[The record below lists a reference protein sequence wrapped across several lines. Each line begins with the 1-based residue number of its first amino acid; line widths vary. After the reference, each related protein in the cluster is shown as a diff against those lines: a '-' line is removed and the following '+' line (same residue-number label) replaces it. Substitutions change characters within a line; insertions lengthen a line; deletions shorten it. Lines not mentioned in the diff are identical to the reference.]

1 MVIRSKTLRLVIL
14 ISTVLVTIII
24 AVQLIWLQK
33 VYKLEEKQFN
43 INVSKSIRGL
53 YDDMELVNDVSDNVQ
68 KVVENPKPDLY
79 LLRIDCT
86 PPNLD
91 SLWLNL
97 KAELTDFDVYTD
109 CEAVIYLLENNA
121 YTNAKY
127 IDLPDAYHEPKE
139 KTAIPVLQKNYSY
152 VALFFPHRGEYILK
166 QMYFWIA
173 SGGLLLLVLIA
184 FGASIFYLYR
194 QKFLN
199 ETQKDF
205 VNNFTHEFKTPLAV
219 IKIAA
224 EVLQQSNINEK
235 PEKLKN
241 YAAIID
247 EQITHL
253 QSQTQ
258 RLLAIAYTDSNTLA
272 LEKEK
277 FDVADLLQQAIT
289 NLLPLAEQKNATIT
303 TNFLPAGIIIC
314 ADKYYMLLT
323 FINLIENAIKY
334 ATHPQINIAAFTEG
348 KDCCIAITDN
358 GIGISPENQKKIFN
372 RFFRVTQGDLHTA
385 KGFGL
390 GLNFVK
396 KVVDAHGGKIEVKSQ
411 LENGSTFSIKIATA

>member
-14 ISTVLVTIII
+14 FSTVLVTIII
-24 AVQLIWLQK
+24 AVQLFWLQK
-33 VYKLEEKQFN
+33 VYRYEEKQFN

-79 LLRIDCT
+79 LLRIDCS
-86 PPNLD
+86 PYLD

-109 CEAVIYLLENNA
+109 CEAAIYSHEKNE
-121 YTNAKY
+121 YTNEQY
-127 IDLPDAYHEPKE
+127 IDLPDAYHVPKN
-139 KTAIPVLQKNYSY
+139 KSVNPVLQRDYSY
-152 VALFFPHRGEYILK
+152 VALYFPHRGEYILK

-224 EVLQQSNINEK
+224 EVLQQPNIADK

-247 EQITHL
+247 EQTTHL
-253 QSQTQ
+253 QAQTQ
-258 RLLAIAYTDSNTLA
+258 RLLEIAYTDSNKVPLQ
-272 LEKEK
+272 KEK
-277 FDVADLLQQAIT
+277 FDINNLLNQAIT
-289 NLLPLAEQKNATIT
+289 DLHPLAEQKAAVIQTSFAQPVTMIT
-303 TNFLPAGIIIC
+303 
-314 ADKYYMLLT
+314 ADKYYMLLA

-334 ATHPQINIAAFTEG
+334 ADKPNILISTYTEG
-348 KDCCIAITDN
+348 KDCCISIKDN
-358 GIGISPENQKKIFN
+358 GIGISEEHQKKIFD
-372 RFFRVTQGDLHTA
+372 RFFRVTEGELHTA

-411 LENGSTFSIKIATA
+411 RGNGSTFTVKIAMT

>member
-24 AVQLIWLQK
+24 AVQLFWLQK
-33 VYKLEEKQFN
+33 VYRYEEKQFN

-53 YDDMELVNDVSDNVQ
+53 YDDMELVNDVNDNAQ
-68 KVVENPKPDLY
+68 KEIENPKPDLY
-79 LLRIDCT
+79 LLKIDCT
-86 PPNLD
+86 PYLD

-109 CEAVIYLLENNA
+109 CKAAIYNHEKNS
-121 YTNAKY
+121 YTDEQY
-127 IDLPDAYHEPKE
+127 IDLPDAYQATSDKS
-139 KTAIPVLQKNYSY
+139 AIPLLKRDYSY
-152 VALFFPHRGEYILK
+152 VVLFFPHRGQYILK
-166 QMYFWIA
+166 QMYFWIG

-184 FGASIFYLYR
+184 FGASIFYLYK

-224 EVLQQSNINEK
+224 EVLQQPNIAEK
-235 PEKLKN
+235 PGKLKN
-241 YAAIID
+241 YATIID
-247 EQITHL
+247 EQTTHL
-253 QSQTQ
+253 QAQTQ
-258 RLLAIAYTDSNTLA
+258 RLLEIAYTDSNALS
-272 LEKEK
+272 LEKEN
-277 FDVADLLQQAIT
+277 FDVTILLQQSIT
-289 NLLPLAEQKNATIT
+289 DLYPLIEQKNAVVHTS
-303 TNFLPAGIIIC
+303 FSPANNIVK

-334 ATHPQINIAAFTEG
+334 SSGPQIHISTYTEG
-348 KDCCIAITDN
+348 NEYCIAIKDN
-358 GIGISPENQKKIFN
+358 GIGISEENQKKIFN
-372 RFFRVTQGDLHTA
+372 RFFRVTNGDLHTV

-396 KVVDAHGGKIEVKSQ
+396 TVIDAHHGKIEVKSQ
-411 LENGSTFSIKIATA
+411 PGKGSTFVVKIARN